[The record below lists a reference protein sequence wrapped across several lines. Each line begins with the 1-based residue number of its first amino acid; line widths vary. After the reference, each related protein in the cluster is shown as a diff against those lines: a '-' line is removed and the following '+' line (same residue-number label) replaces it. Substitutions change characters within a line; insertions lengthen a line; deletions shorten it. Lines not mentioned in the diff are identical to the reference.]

1 MAYVPG
7 VKYDL
12 FISYA
17 RIDDEAAS
25 AADGWVSAFVGDLG
39 RAVKSRLGI
48 RSNQELE
55 VFFDRRNLRSDDD
68 LDTLRKNARSAAV
81 FVAIVSPSYVVRDWP
96 QEELG
101 AFTDDPRSA
110 GRLFAIERLPANR
123 REDYPKP
130 LRDMNRIAFWE
141 MRPHSVVEYQLERG
155 HERWDS
161 KIQDVAADI
170 KRVLLR
176 LRDAGGMHDGVA
188 LPLAEPRTVPA
199 PGRTVLLAQV
209 TDDLEGDREQVR
221 RYLEQFNV
229 AVLPAGPLPQ
239 GGADFARAFETDL
252 ARADLFVQLL
262 GPFNSRRAP
271 DLPQGYARY
280 QYETAKQEAGR
291 REKFGC
297 LLWRRP
303 DLDPASLTHEDAALL
318 AEPDTQAT
326 GLEAFKA
333 EIVRRIEE
341 LNAPVRERPD
351 KSPDR
356 DIHVFVNANRE
367 DIKLAKAVQKEFERN
382 NCTAML
388 PLYDSQPN
396 VIMDDLED
404 KIVWCDALA
413 LIYGEAD
420 ARWISRQ
427 AMLYS
432 KLKRKRDEP
441 ARVVLIC
448 RGPPQPKPEHGVSMP
463 ELRELDYTEGS
474 GDDPIRKLLSELRQ

>member
-17 RIDDEAAS
+17 RVDDEADHAD
-25 AADGWVSAFVGDLG
+25 DGWVSAFVGDLS
-39 RAVKSRLGI
+39 RAVKSRLGL
-48 RSNQELE
+48 RSNEGLE

-68 LDTLRKNARSAAV
+68 LETLRKTARSSAV
-81 FVAIVSPSYVVRDWP
+81 FVAVVSPSYVVRDWP

-110 GRLFAIERLPANR
+110 GRLFAIERLPANHKD
-123 REDYPKP
+123 DYPKP

-141 MRPHSVVEYQLERG
+141 MRPHSVIEYQLKRG
-155 HERWDS
+155 HDRWDS

-170 KRVLLR
+170 KRVLLG
-176 LRDAGGMHDGVA
+176 LRDAGGVREGLV
-188 LPLAEPRTVPA
+188 PSLAAPRA
-199 PGRTVLLAQV
+199 AANPGRTVLLAQV

-221 RYLEQFNV
+221 RYLEQFNIT
-229 AVLPAGPLPQ
+229 VLPAGPLPQ
-239 GGADFARAFETDL
+239 GGADFTRAFEEDL

-280 QYETAKQEAGR
+280 QFEAAKRHATQ
-291 REKFGC
+291 REKFDC

-303 DLDPASLTHEDAALL
+303 DLDPASLTHEDATLL
-318 AEPDTQAT
+318 GEPDTQAT

-333 EIVRRIEE
+333 EIVRWIEE
-341 LNAPVRERPD
+341 LNAPVRQGLN

-404 KIVWCDALA
+404 KIIWCDALA

-448 RGPPQPKPEHGVSMP
+448 RGPPQPKPEHGVAMP